1 MNRKDE
7 IKRSIEYLNHLI
19 DMSTKENINQ
29 EQLTNINLAAL
40 LNQIADISVTL
51 AIIADNLEG
60 RKESLVDTYKKY
72 KKRMENIEEESE
84 DKE

>member
-7 IKRSIEYLNHLI
+7 IKGSIEYLNHLI
-19 DMSTKENINQ
+19 DISIKENLNQ
-29 EQLTNINLAAL
+29 EQITNINLAAL
-40 LNQIADISVTL
+40 THQMADISVTL

-84 DKE
+84 VK